1 MKDTA
6 EKVVKEIFMRPWGG
20 EDKLVMSV
28 SVTTVRIRDVAPDT
42 RP

>member
-6 EKVVKEIFMRPWGG
+6 ENVVKEVFMRPWGG

-28 SVTTVRIRDVAPDT
+28 SVTTIHIQEVAPDT